1 MVVFYIALVRIVA
14 SDSMFVNK
22 WVLNECSKMFITL
35 VIDNCTLPSFLLG
48 GATFSNL
55 A

>member
-1 MVVFYIALVRIVA
+1 MVVFYIALVRIVV
-14 SDSMFVNK
+14 SDGMFVNK
-22 WVLNECSKMFITL
+22 WVLNECSEMFITL
-35 VIDNCTLPSFLLG
+35 VIDNCTLPCFLLG